1 MECEN
6 NRNENGVKSMDIDEM
21 ATEDQEL
28 MISCN
33 GGGGG
38 GEEGAESDGGGS
50 GEEGSESDSDSESD
64 TDVSF
69 YFSSYL
75 FLLSLAYSV

>member
-1 MECEN
+1 MISDMECEN

-21 ATEDQEL
+21 GIEDQEL
-28 MISCN
+28 MISCDGG

-38 GEEGAESDGGGS
+38 GEDGAESDGGGG

-64 TDVSF
+64 TDE
-69 YFSSYL
+69 
-75 FLLSLAYSV
+75 LSPALESGI